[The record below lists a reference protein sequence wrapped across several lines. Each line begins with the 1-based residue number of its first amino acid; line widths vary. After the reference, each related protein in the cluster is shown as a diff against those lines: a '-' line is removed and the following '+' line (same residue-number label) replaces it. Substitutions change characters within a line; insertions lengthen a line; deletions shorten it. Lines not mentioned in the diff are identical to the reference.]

1 MSEGAFTPT
10 TTEDGY
16 YEVLPPV
23 DGLTPDSI
31 TFRDS
36 DVLYQ
41 FSGYR
46 GTAVRSRVHPDVLL
60 YEQCDRTEVGTS
72 RDGDLP

>member
-1 MSEGAFTPT
+1 MSEGRFRPT

-16 YEVLPPV
+16 YEVIPPI

-31 TFRDS
+31 TFRDGETQ
-36 DVLYQ
+36 YR

-46 GTAVRSRVHPDVLL
+46 GTAVKSRVHPDVLL
-60 YEQCDRTEVGTS
+60 YEHVQRTVVDEG
-72 RDGDLP
+72 